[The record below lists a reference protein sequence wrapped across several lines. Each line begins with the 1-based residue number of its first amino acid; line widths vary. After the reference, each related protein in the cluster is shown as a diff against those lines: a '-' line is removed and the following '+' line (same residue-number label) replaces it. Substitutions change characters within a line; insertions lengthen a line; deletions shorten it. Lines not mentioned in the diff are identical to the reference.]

1 MQHVILKTTSKEILT
16 LSEIFL
22 IVADHDQKKDMSE
35 VGTELG
41 ARNQNE

>member
-22 IVADHDQKKDMSE
+22 IVADHDKKKKDMSE
-35 VGTELG
+35 VGTELD
-41 ARNQNE
+41 A